1 MTQPDRQ
8 SGRGRHVTFCPVKAE
23 TQKHGLRIL
32 QPDKVRDAAFIKDLR
47 LLNPSV
53 IVVAAYGQILPLDI
67 INMPEYGCV
76 NVHASLLPK
85 YRGAAPINW
94 AIINGES
101 KTGITIMLMDE
112 GMDTGH
118 ILFQEEVVIYE
129 GDTAGSLSHRLS
141 GIGTDVLM
149 KALKGLEEGSLK
161 PRPQDGIVSYAPLL
175 RKTDG
180 LIKWANSAKKLSN
193 FIRGMNPWPGAYSF
207 LENERIKI
215 LRAEAVEGVGS
226 TGVIKN
232 VSKNKLLVG
241 TGAGLLSIFEVQ
253 PTGKQVMPVESFLQ
267 GRKIKEG
274 MRFHENTVN

>member
-1 MTQPDRQ
+1 VTQPDRQ
-8 SGRGRHVTFCPVKAE
+8 SGRGRHVTFCPVKTE

-32 QPDKVRDAAFIKDLR
+32 QPDKVRDTAFIKDLR

-141 GIGTDVLM
+141 GIGADVLM

-161 PRPQDGIVSYAPLL
+161 PRQQDGIVSYAPLL
-175 RKTDG
+175 SKTDG

-215 LRAEAVEGVGS
+215 LRAETVEGVGS
-226 TGVIKN
+226 TGVIRN
-232 VSKNKLLVG
+232 VTKNKLLVG
-241 TGAGLLSIFEVQ
+241 TDAGLLSILEVQ
-253 PTGKQVMPVESFLQ
+253 PTGKQVMPVDSFLQ